1 MSVASDQPKTA
12 PRRRLLVLLPLMA
25 FLALAA
31 LFLFRLGAGDPS
43 KLPSAL
49 IGRPVP
55 DTPLPAVEGLV
66 RDGAP
71 VPGIANAD
79 FKGAVSL
86 VNVWASWCVPCH
98 DEAPL
103 LMQLADDKRIRILG
117 INYKDQPENARRFV
131 GRYGNP
137 FAAVGADVNGRVS
150 IDWGVYGVPET
161 FLIGRDGRIAYKLVG
176 PISPEN
182 LAATLKPQIEKA
194 LAAPPS

>member
-1 MSVASDQPKTA
+1 MSAA
-12 PRRRLLVLLPLMA
+12 PGNPAPARGRRLMVLLPLA
-25 FLALAA
+25 VFLALAA
-31 LFLFRLGAGDPS
+31 LFLFRLGSGDPS

-71 VPGIANAD
+71 VPGITQAD

-103 LMQLADDKRIRILG
+103 LTKLAEDKRIRILG
-117 INYKDQPENARRFV
+117 INYKDQPENARRFI
-131 GRYGNP
+131 GRY
-137 FAAVGADVNGRVS
+137 S

-161 FLIGRDGRIAYKLVG
+161 FLIDRDGRIAFKLVG
-176 PISPEN
+176 PITPQN
-182 LAATLKPQIEKA
+182 LEQTLRPQIEKA
-194 LAAPPS
+194 LGSPRS